1 MKSSYIIFAA
11 ILVVL
16 ILAFTVSR
24 SYLTSLENDAKR
36 TQQSGVQKA
45 DLEQFKQEVEK
56 RIDES
61 EAAFVARLDSLEEKF
76 RDSHIADTV
85 AAPAVVTVPAESKL
99 PVTKPAD
106 TIQKKTEAKPAMDSM
121 PVSGY
126 VPTDEENEIY
136 LKYLK
141 RRWALPGDLT
151 SYELKLAKDEI
162 MQDVGRQYT
171 MSAEEVLQLIDRV
184 YEFRKAKK
192 LK

>member
-36 TQQSGVQKA
+36 TQQSGVHKA

-85 AAPAVVTVPAESKL
+85 TAPAPVTVPAESKL
-99 PVTKPAD
+99 PVTKPAE
-106 TIQKKTEAKPAMDSM
+106 TIQKKTEAKPAMDST

>member
-106 TIQKKTEAKPAMDSM
+106 TIQKKTESKLAMDST

>member
-106 TIQKKTEAKPAMDSM
+106 TIQKKTESKPAMDSM